1 VRTGHEIIS
10 GLRTRRARATGFH
23 RAGTESNLSRAD
35 MLWATKI
42 ALASRATK
50 MAHERMQ
57 LG

>member
-1 VRTGHEIIS
+1 MKLSRACA
-10 GLRTRRARATGFH
+10 RRARATGFH